1 MKVIGG
7 NYGGDDGVRVFLDS
21 RVRANPYHNVYIF
34 LYMAWLCEAEDET
47 FINLL

>member
-21 RVRANPYHNVYIF
+21 NPYHNVYIF

-47 FINLL
+47 FINSL